1 MFHANETTVP
11 IPGGTA
17 DVISFGTGERPL
29 VMLPGLRLSGIRGS
43 AGAVSWYYRRFARA
57 FTVYLI
63 DRRDPVLSGCTIHDL
78 ADDTAAAMHQLDLRD
93 VCLYGAS
100 QGGMIAQDLTIS
112 HPELVSRLALAVT
125 ASRTNPVIEE
135 VIARWIGLART
146 KGLAA
151 VSADYI
157 ENGYSAAYL
166 KRYRAFLP
174 LALRLQRYMPVERFC
189 TLAAAILT
197 CDTYDRL
204 GEIACPAIVFGGA
217 EDKVVTGEASREI
230 AARLHCPC
238 HLYPALGHEAYN
250 EAPDIDARILAFFL
264 EDAAR

>member
-29 VMLPGLRLSGIRGS
+29 VMLPGLRLSGIRGG

-63 DRRDPVLSGCTIHDL
+63 DRRDPVLPGCTIHDL

-112 HPELVSRLALAVT
+112 FPSWSP
-125 ASRTNPVIEE
+125 ASRSPSPR
-135 VIARWIGLART
+135 AGRT
-146 KGLAA
+146 PSSRRSSPAG
-151 VSADYI
+151 S
-157 ENGYSAAYL
+157 GSPG
-166 KRYRAFLP
+166 RRASP
-174 LALRLQRYMPVERFC
+174 PSPPTTSR
-189 TLAAAILT
+189 TAIL
-197 CDTYDRL
+197 R
-204 GEIACPAIVFGGA
+204 
-217 EDKVVTGEASREI
+217 
-230 AARLHCPC
+230 
-238 HLYPALGHEAYN
+238 
-250 EAPDIDARILAFFL
+250 RILKNTAPSSPSPCGSKGTCRSSASAPSL
-264 EDAAR
+264 RPS